1 MEDESQ
7 EILLS
12 SLENFG
18 VSIPENVS
26 SVKDLNPAT
35 LVSICGQCLNRI
47 DGTASFCTSLPDSMA
62 EKFRICT
69 ELSSA
74 VEKLGYIGDMSYY
87 KFLYPSEED
96 LYKLIRFLVERLSE
110 SPKGVNVGEVKDVNT
125 GTKISADNFKSSL
138 EDNEGINIDYQE
150 VEQEFKEL
158 RLKNEVP
165 ESSNSEAEVASDD
178 VTSSITGDLRK
189 NELTSVVSGKDS
201 SDKAGKSVG
210 ATGDE
215 QIAVQWDDEPSLQEQ
230 LSEIR
235 NEVEDL
241 QNGKDEQEIAVAV
254 SAKTSELQN
263 LKEEF
268 KSIKTTAEIAFDDS
282 HPTEFYLEQVDA
294 KKQNLVELESQWAAT
309 RKSLEEKKRRLEESL
324 DANKPEVWENLQK
337 LREVELERQSVLSE
351 IQKRDNELAKLT
363 ADLKKQPKVASRRSN
378 IERVKEITKNSRK
391 QDADIERIL
400 RETREIQLES
410 NSIQERLNRTYAVVD
425 EMVFREAKKDSVGRQ
440 AYRLLTSI
448 HESFEQVSEK
458 ILATDRVQREMAEY
472 EKKLAVMASRS
483 LNVDKL
489 QADLDAI
496 MKENEYLEQCLKNN

>member
-1 MEDESQ
+1 MDDESQ

-18 VSIPENVS
+18 VSIPRNVS
-26 SVKDLNPAT
+26 SVKELTSAT

-47 DGTASFCTSLPDSMA
+47 EDTASFCTALPDSMA
-62 EKFRICT
+62 DKFRICT
-69 ELSSA
+69 DLSSSIK
-74 VEKLGYIGDMSYY
+74 KLGYIGDMSYY

-110 SPKGVNVGEVKDVNT
+110 SPKVGEVEDVNAQR
-125 GTKISADNFKSSL
+125 KINEDNYKSTL
-138 EDNEGINIDYQE
+138 EDNEGIDIDDEKVE
-150 VEQEFKEL
+150 VDFKEL

-165 ESSNSEAEVASDD
+165 GSSNSKNEVVSND
-178 VTSSITGDLRK
+178 VSSSSTGDIRK

-201 SDKAGKSVG
+201 NEEDGKSG
-210 ATGDE
+210 GPYGDE
-215 QIAVQWDDEPSLQEQ
+215 QIAVQWDDKPSLEEQ
-230 LSEIR
+230 SSEIR
-235 NEVEDL
+235 NEAEDL
-241 QNGKDEQEIAVAV
+241 QNGEEEFMVAV
-254 SAKTSELQN
+254 SANTSELQN

-268 KSIKTTAEIAFDDS
+268 KLIETATEIAFDDS
-282 HPTEFYLEQVDA
+282 HPTEFYLDQLNEQVDT
-294 KKQNLVELESQWAAT
+294 KKQNLVELESQWAAC
-309 RKSLEEKKRRLEESL
+309 RKSLEEKKRSLEESL
-324 DANKPEVWENLQK
+324 DANNPEAWENLRN

-351 IQKRDNELAKLT
+351 IQKRDNELAKLS
-363 ADLKKQPKVASRRSN
+363 ADLEKQPKVASRRSY

-400 RETREIQLES
+400 KETRGIQLES

-425 EMVFREAKKDSVGRQ
+425 EMIFREAKKDTVGRQ

-448 HESFEQVSEK
+448 HESFDQVSEK
-458 ILATDRVQREMAEY
+458 ILATDRVRREVAEY
-472 EKKLAVMASRS
+472 EKKLAAMASRS

-496 MKENEYLEQCLKNN
+496 TKENEYLEQCLKK

>member
-158 RLKNEVP
+158 RLKNELP
-165 ESSNSEAEVASDD
+165 GSSNSEAEVASDD
-178 VTSSITGDLRK
+178 VSSSITGDLRK
-189 NELTSVVSGKDS
+189 NELTSVVGGKDS
-201 SDKAGKSVG
+201 SEEAGKSVG

-241 QNGKDEQEIAVAV
+241 QNGEDEQELAVAV
-254 SAKTSELQN
+254 SVKTSELQN

-268 KSIKTTAEIAFDDS
+268 KSIKTEIAFDDS
-282 HPTEFYLEQVDA
+282 HPTELYLEQVDA
-294 KKQNLVELESQWAAT
+294 KKQNLVEVESQWAAT
-309 RKSLEEKKRRLEESL
+309 RKSLEEKKRCLEESL

-337 LREVELERQSVLSE
+337 LREVELERQSFLSE

-363 ADLKKQPKVASRRSN
+363 ADLEKQPKVASRRSN

-458 ILATDRVQREMAEY
+458 ILATDRVRREMAEY
-472 EKKLAVMASRS
+472 EKKLAAMASRS